1 MKNILNLFIIMA
13 LMFSINTFAQQNKK
27 QDKKQDKKSDVKKVR
42 VSPKAGV
49 FQTIGITDVNVSY
62 SRPGVKNRKIWG
74 ELVPYNK
81 VWRAGADEATK
92 ITFSTDVMIEGKKL
106 PAGAYSFFA
115 IPGENEWTLIFN
127 KVADQWGAF
136 TYNEAEDAL
145 RIKVKPVSNS
155 NHEWLLYSFTDMT
168 PPAAPNS
175 ALLNLIWE
183 KLEVSFKIEG
193 KGDIAAK
200 N

>member
-1 MKNILNLFIIMA
+1 MKNILNLFIILILA
-13 LMFSINTFAQQNKK
+13 FSASAFAQ
-27 QDKKQDKKSDVKKVR
+27 QDKKQDKKHEKPDVKKVR

-81 VWRAGADEATK
+81 VWRAGADEATQ
-92 ITFSTDVMIEGKKL
+92 ITFSTDVLIEGKKL
-106 PAGAYSFFA
+106 PAGAYGFFA

-136 TYNEAEDAL
+136 SYNESEDAL
-145 RIKVKPVSNS
+145 RIKVKPVTNS
-155 NHEWLLYSFTDMT
+155 NHDWLLYSFTEMT
-168 PPAAPNS
+168 PTTAQ
-175 ALLNLIWE
+175 LNLIWE
-183 KLEVSFKIEG
+183 KLKVSFKIDG
-193 KGDIAAK
+193 KGDATAK
-200 N
+200 

>member
-1 MKNILNLFIIMA
+1 MKNITNLFIILILA
-13 LMFSINTFAQQNKK
+13 FSVCAFAQ
-27 QDKKQDKKSDVKKVR
+27 QDKKQDKKHEKPDVKKVR

-106 PAGAYSFFA
+106 PSGAYGFFA

-136 TYNEAEDAL
+136 TYNESEDAL
-145 RIKVKPVSNS
+145 RIKVKPVANS
-155 NHEWLLYSFTDMT
+155 NHDWLLYSFTEMT
-168 PPAAPNS
+168 PTS
-175 ALLNLIWE
+175 AQLNLIWE
-183 KLEVSFKIEG
+183 KLKVSFKIDG
-193 KGDIAAK
+193 KGDAPAK
-200 N
+200 

>member
-1 MKNILNLFIIMA
+1 MKNILNLFVVLA
-13 LMFSINTFAQQNKK
+13 LVFSVSTFAQQNKK
-27 QDKKQDKKSDVKKVR
+27 QDKKSDKKTDVKKVR

-92 ITFSTDVMIEGKKL
+92 ITFSTDVLIEGKKL
-106 PAGAYSFFA
+106 SAGAYSFFA

-136 TYNEAEDAL
+136 TYNESEDAL
-145 RIKVKPVSNS
+145 RIKVKPVANS
-155 NHEWLLYSFTDMT
+155 NHEWLLYSFTEIS
-168 PPAAPNS
+168 PASGPTS
-175 ALLNLIWE
+175 AQLNLLWE
-183 KLEVSFKIEG
+183 KLKVSFKIEG
-193 KGDIAAK
+193 KGDVAAK
-200 N
+200 

>member
-1 MKNILNLFIIMA
+1 MKNILNLFVMLILAFSVSA
-13 LMFSINTFAQQNKK
+13 LAQ
-27 QDKKQDKKSDVKKVR
+27 QDKKQDKKHEKPDVKKVR

-92 ITFSTDVMIEGKKL
+92 ITFSTDVIIEGKKL
-106 PAGAYSFFA
+106 PAGSYGFFA

-127 KVADQWGAF
+127 KVSDQWGAF
-136 TYNEAEDAL
+136 TYNESEDAL

-155 NHEWLLYSFTDMT
+155 NHDWLLYSFTDMT
-168 PPAAPNS
+168 STTAQ
-175 ALLNLIWE
+175 LNLIWE
-183 KLEVSFKIEG
+183 KLKVSFKIEG
-193 KGDIAAK
+193 KGDAPAK
-200 N
+200 

>member
-1 MKNILNLFIIMA
+1 MKNILNLFFM
-13 LMFSINTFAQQNKK
+13 LTLVFSISILAQQNKK
-27 QDKKQDKKSDVKKVR
+27 QDKKPDVKKVR
-42 VSPKAGV
+42 LSSKAGV

-106 PAGAYSFFA
+106 PAGAYGFFA

-136 TYNEAEDAL
+136 TYNESEDAL
-145 RIKVKPVSNS
+145 RIKVKPVANS
-155 NHEWLLYSFTDMT
+155 NHDWLLYSFTEMT
-168 PPAAPNS
+168 PTS
-175 ALLNLIWE
+175 AQLNLIWE
-183 KLEVSFKIEG
+183 KLKVSFKIDG
-193 KGDIAAK
+193 KGDAPAK
-200 N
+200 

>member
-1 MKNILNLFIIMA
+1 MKNILNLFIILILAFSVSA
-13 LMFSINTFAQQNKK
+13 LAQ
-27 QDKKQDKKSDVKKVR
+27 QDKKQDKKHEKPDVKKVR

-106 PAGAYSFFA
+106 PAGAYGFFA

-136 TYNEAEDAL
+136 TYNESEDAL
-145 RIKVKPVSNS
+145 RIKVKPVANS
-155 NHEWLLYSFTDMT
+155 NHDWLLYSFTEMT
-168 PPAAPNS
+168 PTTAQ
-175 ALLNLIWE
+175 LNLIWE
-183 KLEVSFKIEG
+183 KLKVSFKIDG
-193 KGDIAAK
+193 KGDAPAK
-200 N
+200 

>member
-1 MKNILNLFIIMA
+1 MKIILNLFIA
-13 LMFSINTFAQQNKK
+13 LALVFSVTTFAQQNKK
-27 QDKKQDKKSDVKKVR
+27 QDKKQEKKSDVKKVR

-49 FQTIGITDVNVSY
+49 FQTLGITDVNVSY

-92 ITFSTDVMIEGKKL
+92 ITFSTDVTIEGKKL
-106 PAGAYSFFA
+106 PAGAYGFFA

-127 KVADQWGAF
+127 KIADQWGAF

-155 NHEWLLYSFTDMT
+155 NQEWLLYSFTDMT
-168 PPAAPNS
+168 PTTAQ
-175 ALLNLIWE
+175 LNLIWE
-183 KLEVSFKIEG
+183 KLKVSFKIEG
-193 KGDIAAK
+193 KGDAATK
-200 N
+200 

>member
-1 MKNILNLFIIMA
+1 MKNILNLFIA
-13 LMFSINTFAQQNKK
+13 LALVLSVTTFAQQNKK
-27 QDKKQDKKSDVKKVR
+27 QDKKQEKKSDVKKIR

-49 FQTIGITDVNVSY
+49 FQTLGITDVDVSY

-92 ITFSTDVMIEGKKL
+92 ITFSTDVTIEGKKL
-106 PAGAYSFFA
+106 PAGAYGFFA

-127 KVADQWGAF
+127 KIADQWGAF
-136 TYNEAEDAL
+136 TYNESEDAL

-155 NHEWLLYSFTDMT
+155 NQEWLLYSFTDMT
-168 PPAAPNS
+168 STS
-175 ALLNLIWE
+175 AQLNLIWE
-183 KLEVSFKIEG
+183 KLKVSFKIEG
-193 KGDIAAK
+193 KGDVATK
-200 N
+200 

>member
-1 MKNILNLFIIMA
+1 MKNILNLFIA
-13 LMFSINTFAQQNKK
+13 LALVLSVTTFAQQNKK
-27 QDKKQDKKSDVKKVR
+27 QDKKQEKKSDVKKVR

-49 FQTIGITDVNVSY
+49 FQTLGITDVDVSY

-92 ITFSTDVMIEGKKL
+92 ITFSTDVTIEGKKL
-106 PAGAYSFFA
+106 PAGAYGFFA

-127 KVADQWGAF
+127 KIADQWGAF
-136 TYNEAEDAL
+136 TYNESEDAL

-155 NHEWLLYSFTDMT
+155 NQEWLLYSFTDMT
-168 PPAAPNS
+168 STS
-175 ALLNLIWE
+175 AQLNLIWE
-183 KLEVSFKIEG
+183 KLKVSFKIEG
-193 KGDIAAK
+193 KGDVATK
-200 N
+200 

>member
-1 MKNILNLFIIMA
+1 MKKVFGLLVIVSLLF
-13 LMFSINTFAQQNKK
+13 SVSVFAQQNKK
-27 QDKKQDKKSDVKKVR
+27 QDNKKIEVKKVR

-49 FQTIGITDVNVSY
+49 FQTIGLTDINISY

-92 ITFSTDVMIEGKKL
+92 FTFSTDIMIEGKKL
-106 PAGAYSFFA
+106 PAGSYSFFA
-115 IPGENEWTLIFN
+115 IPGQNEWTLIFN

-145 RIKVKPVSNS
+145 RIKVKPVSNP
-155 NHEWLLYSFTDMT
+155 NHEWLLYSFTEMDAKHPT
-168 PPAAPNS
+168 VAQI
-175 ALLNLIWE
+175 NLIWE
-183 KLEVSFKIEG
+183 NLKVSFNIEG
-193 KGDIAAK
+193 KGE
-200 N
+200 

>member
-1 MKNILNLFIIMA
+1 MKKVLNLFIILILA
-13 LMFSINTFAQQNKK
+13 FSVSAFAQEKK
-27 QDKKQDKKSDVKKVR
+27 QDKKHEKPDVKKVR

-49 FQTIGITDVNVSY
+49 FQTIGLTDVNVSY

-92 ITFSTDVMIEGKKL
+92 ITFSTDVIIEGKKL
-106 PAGAYSFFA
+106 PAGAYGFFA

-127 KVADQWGAF
+127 KIADQWGAF
-136 TYNEAEDAL
+136 TYNESEDAL

-155 NHEWLLYSFTDMT
+155 NQEWLLYSFTDMT
-168 PPAAPNS
+168 STTAQ
-175 ALLNLIWE
+175 LNLIWE
-183 KLEVSFKIEG
+183 KSKVSLKIEG
-193 KGDIAAK
+193 KGDASSK
-200 N
+200 

>member
-1 MKNILNLFIIMA
+1 MKNILNLCVILIMA
-13 LMFSINTFAQQNKK
+13 LSVSAFAQ
-27 QDKKQDKKSDVKKVR
+27 QDKKQDKKHEKPVEKKVR

-106 PAGAYSFFA
+106 PAGAYGFFA

-127 KVADQWGAF
+127 KIADQWGAF
-136 TYNEAEDAL
+136 TYNESEDAL

-155 NHEWLLYSFTDMT
+155 NHDWLLYSFTEMT
-168 PPAAPNS
+168 PTS
-175 ALLNLIWE
+175 AQLNLIWE
-183 KLEVSFKIEG
+183 KLKVSFKIEG
-193 KGDIAAK
+193 KGDAPAK
-200 N
+200 

>member
-1 MKNILNLFIIMA
+1 MKNILNLFVMLILAFSVSA
-13 LMFSINTFAQQNKK
+13 LAQ
-27 QDKKQDKKSDVKKVR
+27 QDKKQEKKHEKPDVKKVR

-92 ITFSTDVMIEGKKL
+92 ITFSTDVIIEGKKL
-106 PAGAYSFFA
+106 PAGSYGFFA

-127 KVADQWGAF
+127 KVSDQWGAF
-136 TYNEAEDAL
+136 TYNESEDAL

-155 NHEWLLYSFTDMT
+155 NHDWLLYSFTDMT
-168 PPAAPNS
+168 STTAQ
-175 ALLNLIWE
+175 LNLIWE
-183 KLEVSFKIEG
+183 KLKVSFKIEG
-193 KGDIAAK
+193 KGDAPAK
-200 N
+200 

>member
-1 MKNILNLFIIMA
+1 MKSILNLFVMLILAFSVSA
-13 LMFSINTFAQQNKK
+13 LAQ
-27 QDKKQDKKSDVKKVR
+27 QDKKQDKKHEKPDVKKVR

-92 ITFSTDVMIEGKKL
+92 ITFSTDVIIEGKKL
-106 PAGAYSFFA
+106 PAGAYGFFA
-115 IPGENEWTLIFN
+115 MPGENEWTLIFN
-127 KVADQWGAF
+127 KVSDQWGAF
-136 TYNEAEDAL
+136 TYNESEDAL
-145 RIKVKPVSNS
+145 RIKVKPVANS

-168 PPAAPNS
+168 PTTAQ
-175 ALLNLIWE
+175 LNLIWE
-183 KLEVSFKIEG
+183 KLKVSLKIEG
-193 KGDIAAK
+193 KGDAPAK
-200 N
+200 

>member
-1 MKNILNLFIIMA
+1 MKNILNLFVMLILA
-13 LMFSINTFAQQNKK
+13 FSVSAFAQ
-27 QDKKQDKKSDVKKVR
+27 QDKKQDKKHEKPDVKKVR

-92 ITFSTDVMIEGKKL
+92 ITFSTDVLIDGKKL
-106 PAGAYSFFA
+106 PAGAYGFFA
-115 IPGENEWTLIFN
+115 IPGGNEWTLIFN

-136 TYNEAEDAL
+136 TYNESEDAL

-155 NHEWLLYSFTDMT
+155 NHDWLLYSFTDMT
-168 PPAAPNS
+168 STTAQ
-175 ALLNLIWE
+175 LNLIWE
-183 KLEVSFKIEG
+183 KLKVSFKIEG
-193 KGDIAAK
+193 KGDAPAK
-200 N
+200 

>member
-1 MKNILNLFIIMA
+1 MKNILNLFVM
-13 LMFSINTFAQQNKK
+13 LTLVFSVSILAQQNKK
-27 QDKKQDKKSDVKKVR
+27 QDKKPDVKKVR
-42 VSPKAGV
+42 LSSKAGV

-106 PAGAYSFFA
+106 PAGAYGFFA

-127 KVADQWGAF
+127 KIADQWGAF
-136 TYNEAEDAL
+136 TYNESEDAL
-145 RIKVKPVSNS
+145 RIKVKPVANS
-155 NHEWLLYSFTDMT
+155 NHDWLLYSFTEMT
-168 PPAAPNS
+168 PTTAQ
-175 ALLNLIWE
+175 LNLIWE
-183 KLEVSFKIEG
+183 KLKVPFKIEG
-193 KGDIAAK
+193 KGDAPAK
-200 N
+200 

>member
-1 MKNILNLFIIMA
+1 MKNILNLFV
-13 LMFSINTFAQQNKK
+13 MFILAFSVSAFAQ
-27 QDKKQDKKSDVKKVR
+27 QDKKQDKKHEKPDVKKVR

-92 ITFSTDVMIEGKKL
+92 ITFSTDVIIEGKKL
-106 PAGAYSFFA
+106 PAGAYGFFA

-127 KVADQWGAF
+127 KVSDQWGAF
-136 TYNEAEDAL
+136 TYNESEDAL

-155 NHEWLLYSFTDMT
+155 NHDWLLYSFTDMT
-168 PPAAPNS
+168 STTAQ
-175 ALLNLIWE
+175 LNLIWE
-183 KLEVSFKIEG
+183 KLKVSFKIEG
-193 KGDIAAK
+193 KGDAPTK
-200 N
+200 

>member
-1 MKNILNLFIIMA
+1 MKNILNLFVMLILA
-13 LMFSINTFAQQNKK
+13 FSVSAFAQ
-27 QDKKQDKKSDVKKVR
+27 QDKKQDKKHEKPDVKKVR

-49 FQTIGITDVNVSY
+49 FQTIGITDINVSY

-92 ITFSTDVMIEGKKL
+92 ITFSTDVIIEGKKL
-106 PAGAYSFFA
+106 PAGAYGFFA

-136 TYNEAEDAL
+136 TYNESEDAL

-155 NHEWLLYSFTDMT
+155 NHDWLLYSFTDMT
-168 PPAAPNS
+168 STTAQ
-175 ALLNLIWE
+175 LNLIWE
-183 KLEVSFKIEG
+183 KLKVSFKIEG
-193 KGDIAAK
+193 KGDAPAK
-200 N
+200 

>member
-1 MKNILNLFIIMA
+1 MKNILNLCVMLILA
-13 LMFSINTFAQQNKK
+13 FSVSAFAQ
-27 QDKKQDKKSDVKKVR
+27 QDKKQDKKHEKPEVKKVR

-92 ITFSTDVMIEGKKL
+92 ITFSTDVLIEGKKL
-106 PAGAYSFFA
+106 PAGAYGFFA

-127 KVADQWGAF
+127 KIADQWGAF
-136 TYNEAEDAL
+136 TYNESEDAL

-168 PPAAPNS
+168 PTS
-175 ALLNLIWE
+175 AQLNLIWE
-183 KLEVSFKIEG
+183 KLKVPFKIEG
-193 KGDIAAK
+193 KGDAPAK
-200 N
+200 

>member
-1 MKNILNLFIIMA
+1 MLILAFSVSA
-13 LMFSINTFAQQNKK
+13 LAQ
-27 QDKKQDKKSDVKKVR
+27 QDKKQDKKHEKPDVKKVR

-92 ITFSTDVMIEGKKL
+92 ITFSTDVIIEGKKL
-106 PAGAYSFFA
+106 PAGAYGFFA
-115 IPGENEWTLIFN
+115 MPGENEWTLIFN
-127 KVADQWGAF
+127 KVSDQWGAF
-136 TYNEAEDAL
+136 TYNESEDAL
-145 RIKVKPVSNS
+145 RIKVKPVANS

-168 PPAAPNS
+168 PTTAQ
-175 ALLNLIWE
+175 LNLIWE
-183 KLEVSFKIEG
+183 KLKVSLKIEG
-193 KGDIAAK
+193 KGDAPAK
-200 N
+200 